1 MNHYR
6 NYYIGQGNDQ
16 EKQATVQKH
25 RHPNCFFSQQQ
36 QESQA
41 APHAAAVGNGFGQG
55 SDFHFFVPEMEGPL
69 KVNERKNPPAT
80 CPPSKIPAPAA
91 S

>member
-25 RHPNCFFSQQQ
+25 RHPNCFFHNSSKRVRLPLTQQ
-36 QESQA
+36 
-41 APHAAAVGNGFGQG
+41 PW
-55 SDFHFFVPEMEGPL
+55 EMASAREVTFTSSCRRWKDLL
-69 KVNERKNPPAT
+69 K
-80 CPPSKIPAPAA
+80 
-91 S
+91 